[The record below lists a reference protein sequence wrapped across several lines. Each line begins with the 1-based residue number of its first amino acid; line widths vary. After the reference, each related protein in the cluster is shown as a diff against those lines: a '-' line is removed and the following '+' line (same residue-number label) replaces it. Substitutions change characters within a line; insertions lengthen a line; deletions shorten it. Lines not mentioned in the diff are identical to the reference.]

1 VTTGNVVT
9 MTQGSDI
16 ERLIRCQHGAV
27 SRAQLRESGVS
38 ANTID
43 TWVRRGKL
51 RRVLHGVYA
60 TGAPSLATRAH
71 AVHLGQPEGVVSH
84 LAAAHLWKMAV
95 DEPATVHFTVPL
107 SCARTSPVP
116 WLRLFRRDTPP
127 HPAQHRRRAA
137 GHRCASHR
145 LRLPCAAR
153 RRRVR
158 CPARPRHGD
167 ADLRP
172 SAADALP

>member
-1 VTTGNVVT
+1 VTTGTVVA
-9 MTQGSDI
+9 MIQGSDI
-16 ERLIRCQHGAV
+16 ERLIRRQHGAV

-51 RRVLHGVYA
+51 RRILHGVYA

-71 AVHLGQPEGVVSH
+71 AVHLWQPEGVVSH

-95 DEPATVHFTVPL
+95 DEPAVVYLTVPL

-116 WLRLFRRDTPP
+116 WVRLFRRTPP
-127 HPAQHRRRAA
+127 APGAAPSAGYRSPICLAPSSTALRCSRTLRA
-137 GHRCASHR
+137 
-145 LRLPCAAR
+145 LPCSTT
-153 RRRVR
+153 
-158 CPARPRHGD
+158 PRQ
-167 ADLRP
+167 R
-172 SAADALP
+172 